1 VRRPSSSYREVA
13 PPPALAPYVSCL
25 WTQTIG
31 AGDGTYEHPVLPDG
45 CADIVSIN
53 GALVVVGP
61 ATTAVTERLA
71 PGSVVVGVRFRT
83 GAAPPLLGV
92 SAAELLDREVG
103 PADIWGRAGTTL
115 ADRCGDASGGA
126 EVRERLG
133 AVVDS
138 LLDRLDDAPAV
149 DPVAT
154 RAASMLAAPPGAPVR
169 DLARRFDLSERQ
181 LRRRIE
187 AAVGYP
193 PRTLARILRF
203 QRFLG
208 AARSSGSSGHDL
220 ARLAV
225 EAGYADQAHLT
236 RDSRRLAGLPPGA
249 LLDWE
254 ARRTALAA

>member
-1 VRRPSSSYREVA
+1 MPRPSSSYRELP

-25 WTQTIG
+25 WVQTIG
-31 AGDGTYEHPVLPDG
+31 AGDGAYDQPVLPDG
-45 CADIVSIN
+45 CADIVSTN
-53 GALVVVGP
+53 GGLTVVGP
-61 ATTAVTERLA
+61 ATTAVTESFA
-71 PGSVVVGVRFRT
+71 PGSVIVGVRFRA

-92 SAAELLDREVG
+92 IANELLDQEVG
-103 PADIWGRAGTTL
+103 LADVWGRPGSALAARCEDVSGDAAG
-115 ADRCGDASGGA
+115 ADRL
-126 EVRERLG
+126 R
-133 AVVDS
+133 AVVGT
-138 LLDRLDDAPAV
+138 LLDRLADAPAV

-154 RAASMLAAPPGAPVR
+154 RAASMLGGPAAPPVR

-181 LRRRIE
+181 LRRRVE

-208 AARSSGSSGHDL
+208 AARSSGPSGPDL
-220 ARLAV
+220 ARLAA

-254 ARRTALAA
+254 ARRTAPAA

>member
-1 VRRPSSSYREVA
+1 VPRPSSSYREVP

-71 PGSVVVGVRFRT
+71 PGSVVDGVRFRS

-92 SAAELLDREVG
+92 SATELLDREVG
-103 PADIWGRAGTTL
+103 PADIWGGAGTTL
-115 ADRCGDASGGA
+115 AERCGDASGGA

-138 LLDRLDDAPAV
+138 LDRLDDAPAV

-154 RAASMLAAPPGAPVR
+154 RAASMLAAPPPGPPVR

-187 AAVGYP
+187 VAVGYP
-193 PRTLARILRF
+193 PRTLALILRF

-208 AARSSGSSGHDL
+208 AARSPGSSGHDL
-220 ARLAV
+220 ARLAA

-254 ARRTALAA
+254 ARRTAPAA

>member
-1 VRRPSSSYREVA
+1 VA
-13 PPPALAPYVSCL
+13 CL
-25 WTQTIG
+25 WVQTIG
-31 AGDGTYEHPVLPDG
+31 AGDGAYEQPVLPDG
-45 CADIVSIN
+45 CADIVSTN
-53 GALVVVGP
+53 GGLTVVGP
-61 ATTAVTERLA
+61 ATTAVTESFA
-71 PGSVVVGVRFRT
+71 PGSVIVGVRFRT

-92 SAAELLDREVG
+92 IANELLDQEVG
-103 PADIWGRAGTTL
+103 LADVWGRPGTRL
-115 ADRCGDASGGA
+115 AARCEDVSGDAAGHN
-126 EVRERLG
+126 RLRAIVG
-133 AVVDS
+133 T
-138 LLDRLDDAPAV
+138 LLDRLADAPAA

-154 RAASMLAAPPGAPVR
+154 RAASMLGAPAAPPVR

-181 LRRRIE
+181 LRRRVE

-208 AARSSGSSGHDL
+208 AARSSGPSGPDL

-254 ARRTALAA
+254 TRRTVPAA